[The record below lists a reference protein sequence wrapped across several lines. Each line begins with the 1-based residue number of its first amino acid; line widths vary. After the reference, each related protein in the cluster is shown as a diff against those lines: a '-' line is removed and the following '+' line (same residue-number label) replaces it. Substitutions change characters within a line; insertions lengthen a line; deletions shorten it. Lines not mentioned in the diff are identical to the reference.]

1 MDIHFNQNVATFIT
15 KWAVLQNAAE
25 QWLKLMVV
33 QLYLFSQPYDWL
45 NKN

>member
-1 MDIHFNQNVATFIT
+1 MLPPLSQNE
-15 KWAVLQNAAE
+15 KLLQNAAE

-33 QLYLFSQPYDWL
+33 QLYLFPQPYDWL